1 MAFEVQSEQY
11 SGPLQ
16 LLLELIEKEQL
27 PITDVS
33 LARITDDYL
42 KYVEVHEPPP
52 LELADFLVIATRLL
66 LIKSHAILP
75 RDEILETENETSLA
89 AQLKLYKIFSEA
101 AGALDIIHQ
110 NSKLSFGR
118 ACPDVL
124 KAESFVLPQGI
135 SLETIQQSFE
145 RLLKQLEPFFRI
157 QQAAIERVM
166 SVKERLHQIQEALLS
181 RSRFFFHEFVKSG
194 QSKVDIVVSFLAVL
208 ELVKQRSVSVIQSQP
223 FSDIELKRID

>member
-1 MAFEVQSEQY
+1 MSFEVQSQQY

-16 LLLELIEKEQL
+16 LLLELIEKQEL

-33 LARITDDYL
+33 LASITDDYL
-42 KYVEVHEPPP
+42 KYVEAHEPPP

-75 RDEILETENETSLA
+75 HEELLEMENETSLA

-101 AGALDIIHQ
+101 ANGLDLIHQ
-110 NSKLSFGR
+110 NEKTSFGR
-118 ACPDVL
+118 TSPDML
-124 KAESFVLPQGI
+124 KRDSFVLPQGI

-145 RLLKQLEPFFRI
+145 RLLKQFEPFFKI

-166 SVKERLHQIQEALLS
+166 SVKERLGQIQEALLS
-181 RSRFFFHEFVKSG
+181 RSRFFFHEFVKNG
-194 QSKVDIVVSFLAVL
+194 QSKVDVVVSFLALL
-208 ELVKQRSVSVIQSQP
+208 ELVKQRSVHVMQSQP
-223 FSDIELKRID
+223 FSEIELKRVD